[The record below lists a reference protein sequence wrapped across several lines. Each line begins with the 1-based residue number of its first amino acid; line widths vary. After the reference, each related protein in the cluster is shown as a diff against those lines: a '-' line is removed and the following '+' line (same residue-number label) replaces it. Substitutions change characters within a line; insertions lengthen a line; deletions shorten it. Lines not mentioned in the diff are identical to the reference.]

1 MSETEAGHLLIDL
14 QEALDRESHGS
25 AFLLEGRAVN
35 GRAAFTAPSLQ
46 ALESSTLQPED
57 FGRVQVSGAASPF
70 KGDSRLL
77 GSDAFAEER
86 RRSRPLLP
94 LPLYIC

>member
-1 MSETEAGHLLIDL
+1 MSTQASPIGGFASPFWHAAVRSPWDAILDPMSETEAGHLLIDL

-57 FGRVQVSGAASPF
+57 FGRVQVSGA
-70 KGDSRLL
+70 
-77 GSDAFAEER
+77 
-86 RRSRPLLP
+86 
-94 LPLYIC
+94 